1 MRSDEELMEAYVGGD
16 TAAFSELFERYG
28 PMLLRIMRRQ
38 LREDDAQ
45 ELVQQTFLQM
55 HRARNDFDTGRK
67 LRPWLMTIAYNLKRE
82 LFRRRGRKPEAALEV
97 EPEAEDKG
105 DIVERKSEA
114 TRLRRALATLPDGQ
128 REVIEMH
135 WFEELSFPEVAE
147 ILGLSTSAVKVRAH
161 RGYKMLRASLE
172 KDVTG
177 SKDSA

>member
-1 MRSDEELMEAYVGGD
+1 MRSDEELMQAYIGGEVD
-16 TAAFSELFERYG
+16 AFSELFERYG

-38 LREDDAQ
+38 LRDDDAQ

-55 HRARNDFDTGRK
+55 HRARNDFDMSRK

-82 LFRRRGRKPEAALEV
+82 LFRRRGRKPESALEV
-97 EPEAEDKG
+97 EPEAEDRG

-114 TRLRRALATLPDGQ
+114 ARLRRALATLPEGQ

-147 ILGLSTSAVKVRAH
+147 ILGLTTSAVKVRAH
-161 RGYKMLRASLE
+161 RGYKALRATLE

-177 SKDSA
+177 G